1 MTQTVFKRWL
11 PLVVSLTLSGLSV
24 ANGQSSTALEQ
35 STSDGR
41 LLNVTIPEFDDGIPD
56 DPSVY
61 REQQIFPRIR
71 DIESR
76 LLPFQLRETLVNTG
90 QWGAVRVTATPET
103 APEVEIKGRI
113 LRSDGDTLEL
123 KITVVDATGKRWFD
137 KVFSATA
144 SELGSATR
152 AGAPEFQDLYD
163 SIARELT
170 ASRDGPEAGA
180 VSTIKAASLMRYAAA
195 LAPTAFAGFIEKTDD
210 GRWRALRLPAR
221 NDPMLLRIERIR
233 NTEFLITDSVDAK
246 YRELNDE
253 LARTYRVWRRYRR
266 KLREYEAEDQRF
278 GAAKPA
284 AAERGSWESI
294 KHQYDAYKYNRI
306 TVQEQDRLAV
316 AFNNEVGTTVDAME
330 ERVAELEGWVQQ
342 GYVEWNRLL
351 EELSEVESY
360 LLENPQS
367 DVNTGQ

>member
-1 MTQTVFKRWL
+1 MTNNRAGSWSTLLVGLALTWL
-11 PLVVSLTLSGLSV
+11 PVASGQP
-24 ANGQSSTALEQ
+24 AAPLEQ

-56 DPSVY
+56 DPSVF

-71 DIESR
+71 DIEAR

-103 APEVEIKGRI
+103 AAELEIKGRI
-113 LRSDGDTLEL
+113 LRSDGDSLEL
-123 KITVVDATGKRWFD
+123 EITVLDATGKEWFA
-137 KVFSATA
+137 KSFAGRAAEPGAGNA
-144 SELGSATR
+144 S
-152 AGAPEFQDLYD
+152 GAPEFQALYD
-163 SIARELT
+163 TIAQELVAT
-170 ASRDGPEAGA
+170 RDALEPGA
-180 VSTIKAASLMRYAAA
+180 ISTIKAASLMRYAAA
-195 LAPTAFAGFIEKTDD
+195 LAPSAFGSFLEQTDD
-210 GRWRALRLPAR
+210 GRWRATRLPAR
-221 NDPMLLRIERIR
+221 NDPMLLRIEKIR

-253 LARTYRVWRRYRR
+253 LARTYRVWRSYRR
-266 KLREYEAEDQRF
+266 KLREYQAEDQRF

-306 TVQEQDRLAV
+306 TAQEQDRLAV
-316 AFNNEVGTTVDAME
+316 AFNNEVGSTVDAME

-342 GYVEWNRLL
+342 GYREWNRLL
-351 EELSEVESY
+351 EELNEVEEY
-360 LLENPQS
+360 LLENPQPS
-367 DVNTGQ
+367 FQPE